1 MKWYKDLE
9 EYALG
14 AILKGVNIPGWKAV
28 QGRSNRTFSD
38 QDKAIEAVIKAGYD
52 EALVYERKPKTL
64 TELEKLMGKADFT
77 EKVGAYVIK
86 PPGKPTLAPL
96 SDKKERRTVLR
107 PPILRRW
114 SSERTAS
121 CNYIVS
127 EGYFF

>member
-28 QGRSNRTFSD
+28 QGRSNRAFSD
-38 QDKAIEAVIKAGYD
+38 QDKAIDAVIKAGYD

-64 TELEKLMGKADFT
+64 TELEKLMGKADFA

-96 SDKKERRTVLR
+96 SDKRETYSPAAADFAEVGK
-107 PPILRRW
+107 
-114 SSERTAS
+114 
-121 CNYIVS
+121 
-127 EGYFF
+127 